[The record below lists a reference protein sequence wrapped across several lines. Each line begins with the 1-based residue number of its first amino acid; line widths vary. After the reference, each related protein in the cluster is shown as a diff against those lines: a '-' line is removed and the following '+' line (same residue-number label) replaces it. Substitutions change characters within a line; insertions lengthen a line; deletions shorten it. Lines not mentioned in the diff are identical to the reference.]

1 MNKKNIII
9 GALVATI
16 TFCVGCNEAEAQE
29 EVVVQKNWQFDTE
42 VGYYEKRMSGGLYG
56 AQDAAYVKAS
66 TKLGNFKGLS
76 FVGSLEYVN
85 ADEYELHST
94 IGTYINTPIGG
105 IDTRLVVHN
114 VEDADTTFELNGA
127 YDLNWFDTIDT
138 SITVSVEDGTE
149 TGFDTGDVITTPA
162 FNVSKTFAFRDTI
175 DITIGGEYGQ
185 SFGFDDDYEYT
196 NAYLRL
202 ATVFNDKFPVFVQL
216 NALNNNLNDD
226 NDISSEGTD
235 SDWDTAVTV
244 GLAYSF

>member
-9 GALVATI
+9 GALVAAI

-29 EVVVQKNWQFDTE
+29 VVQEKNWNLDTE
-42 VGYYEKRMSGGLYG
+42 VGYYEKRISGGLYG
-56 AQDAAYVKAS
+56 AENSAYVKAS

-94 IGTYINTPIGG
+94 IGTYLNTPIGG
-105 IDTRLVVHN
+105 VDTRLVVHTI
-114 VEDADTTFELNGA
+114 EDADTTFELNGA

-162 FNVSKTFAFRDTI
+162 FNVSKTIVFRDVI

-196 NAYLRL
+196 VGYLRL

-216 NALNNNLNDD
+216 NALNNDLNDV

-235 SDWDTAVTV
+235 NDWDTSVTV
-244 GLAYSF
+244 GLSYSF